1 MVSKIEK
8 SFFTFLKMLVNVANK
23 LSLES
28 LKDLF
33 VYIPAAALAGVVIVA
48 VAPSFSPT
56 AIKVKIKT

>member
-1 MVSKIEK
+1 
-8 SFFTFLKMLVNVANK
+8 MLVNVANK